1 MREQERTRE
10 REREPIPDRT
20 DGAGWY
26 ANRRYEARRR
36 ERSTKGKIVVRGD
49 ERAWEI
55 CPTGRLYRYFG
66 EGIEDTALQDW
77 HVFKS
82 DIKTH
87 SQSHR
92 HQGGIVIY
100 VVEGS
105 GHSMVGGVRK
115 DWQAGDLLLLP
126 ITPGGVEHQHFNA
139 DPNVPVR
146 WVAFFYMPL
155 YDTLGAQGTKVS
167 QDSPIWL
174 AAGKVSVTGTA
185 QDGSDGPEFHIGL
198 QTKGDAW

>member
-26 ANRRYEARRR
+26 ANRRYEKRRR
-36 ERSTKGKIVVRGD
+36 DRSEQGKIVVHGD

-77 HVFKS
+77 WVFKS
-82 DIKTH
+82 DIRTH
-87 SQSHR
+87 SQSHS

-105 GHSMVGGVRK
+105 GYSVVDGQRK
-115 DWQAGDLLLLP
+115 DWKAGDLLLLP
-126 ITPGGVEHQHFNA
+126 IQPSGVEHQHFNN
-139 DPNVPVR
+139 DPNVPAR
-146 WVAFFYMPL
+146 WVAFFHMPL
-155 YDTLGAQGTKVS
+155 HDSLGGGGTKVS

-174 AAGKVSVTGTA
+174 AAGKTSVVGTA
-185 QDGSDGPEFHIGL
+185 QDGADGPAFRIPMG
-198 QTKGDAW
+198 G